1 MAKFLIPSILAATIL
16 IAGAFALL
24 PIDEAMTIHLTG
36 GGAAAGAG
44 TVDSAAIINGEI
56 VSADLNVA
64 AGIVTG
70 QILDDTIGP
79 EDVTG
84 STDGA
89 ALLRIERAS
98 TGANTLAVVTAGYT
112 PIVPS
117 IVLATCT
124 ASGTN
129 DATIISAGTMALTED
144 QAGTVQGAATRII
157 SDAPANVVWSASH
170 SWITTGVPTGAATV
184 FTCTIGGTGLVAADV
199 DEIELI
205 TVWFPT

>member
-1 MAKFLIPSILAATIL
+1 MNIFIPLTLASVVVIAMIFAVTPIEYAQTTHATSAIVGADSVTSASIT
-16 IAGAFALL
+16 
-24 PIDEAMTIHLTG
+24 
-36 GGAAAGAG
+36 
-44 TVDSAAIINGEI
+44 
-56 VSADLNVA
+56 
-64 AGIVTG
+64 
-70 QILDDTIGP
+70 DDTIGP

-84 STDGA
+84 SADAA

-98 TGANTLAVVTAGYT
+98 TGVNTLAVVTAGYT
-112 PIVPS
+112 PIVIS
-117 IVLATCT
+117 TVLATCT

-170 SWITTGVPTGAATV
+170 SWITTGVPTGAATA
-184 FTCTIGGTGLVAADV
+184 FTCTMAGTGLIAADV
-199 DEIELI
+199 DEMELV

>member
-1 MAKFLIPSILAATIL
+1 MNKILVPSLLTATIL
-16 IAGAFALL
+16 IAGIFAIVDVDRVMAAHL
-24 PIDEAMTIHLTG
+24 PVLGSASISTG
-36 GGAAAGAG
+36 A
-44 TVDSAAIINGEI
+44 
-56 VSADLNVA
+56 
-64 AGIVTG
+64 VTTAE
-70 QILDDTIGP
+70 ILDDTIGP

-84 STDGA
+84 STDAA
-89 ALLRIERAS
+89 ALIRIQRAS
-98 TGANTLAVVTAGYT
+98 TGANTLAVSTAEFT

-144 QAGTVQGAATRII
+144 TAGTIQGAATRII

-170 SWITTGVPTGAATV
+170 SWITTGVPAATTI

-199 DEIELI
+199 DELELI